1 MNTLTDKLNQA
12 KIISYTRDHVNGKT
26 IEYHLKDTANT
37 IHSKTTHGNTCQYVL
52 NPDDKK
58 SPVRKLTPTEC
69 FRLQGLDDE
78 AIAAIDSTGIS
89 DTQKIKLAG
98 NSICV
103 DVLYHIFKALFIDE
117 AQSTNQQL
125 TLF

>member
-1 MNTLTDKLNQA
+1 MNKEKKTA
-12 KIISYTRDHVNGKT
+12 KIISYTRDHKNGKN

-37 IHSKTTHGNTCQYVL
+37 IHSHATHGNTAQFVV
-52 NPDDKK
+52 NPDDEK
-58 SPVRKLTPTEC
+58 SPVRRLTPREC
-69 FRLQGLDDE
+69 FRLQGLDDV
-78 AIAAIDSTGIS
+78 AIDAIDATGIS

-103 DVLYHIFKALFIDE
+103 DVLYHIFRQLFIE
-117 AQSTNQQL
+117 ENKPKNQQL